1 MGPEIL
7 VAGAATEAS
16 GLGAVGTAAGIGGG
30 LLKAFGSIFGGEAAS
45 GKMKYQ
51 AGISRM
57 NSMINK
63 QNADMERTIGEREAA
78 RSGMKT
84 ALTMGKTETAQAAQG
99 GVVDSGT
106 NADVLDSEHA
116 LGSLDQATI
125 RNTAARRAYGF
136 DVKSAEDESSAKMFD
151 KGATNAK
158 TASYLEAGGSLLS
171 TAGSVATKWLDA
183 KKHGLYS
190 EEGNP
195 KAMSGTS
202 YKWDEFVGDDS

>member
-7 VAGAATEAS
+7 VAGEVAGAAAGTEAAGIGS
-16 GLGAVGTAAGIGGG
+16 AGIAAGIGGG

-57 NSMINK
+57 NAQINK
-63 QNADMERTIGEREAA
+63 QNADMERTIGEREAQ

-116 LGSLDQATI
+116 LGLLDQSTI

-136 DVKSAEDESSAKMFD
+136 DVKAAEDESSAKMFE
-151 KGATNAK
+151 KGAKNAK

-190 EEGNP
+190 TKETP
-195 KAMSGTS
+195 S
-202 YKWDEFVGDDS
+202 YWDELVEDGE